1 MRLVFF
7 GSRTFALESLRA
19 LLRGGFPPVLV
30 VTPPPARRRRRGADE
45 PTPVH
50 AAAAQGGIEV
60 ATPGKVNAPESLARL
75 RAARADLF
83 VVAEYGQILSEELL
97 AIPPLGT
104 INVHASLLP
113 RHRGATP
120 VAAAILAGDAETG
133 VTIQRTV
140 FRLDAGPILLSRRIA
155 IGPDD
160 DTGSLTAKLAGLGG
174 ELLVEVVRAFAAG
187 RPPPETP
194 QDEAAATY
202 CRKPKPEDA
211 RLDWARPA
219 AEIARIVRALR
230 PAPGARATLRREPP
244 LDLEIRRAVAAPGS
258 AAPGVVAA
266 VGGEGFDVGTGAG
279 LVRVLELT
287 PATKRPMGAKDFV
300 NGYRLRAGEAFA

>member
-1 MRLVFF
+1 MRLVFL
-7 GSRTFALESLRA
+7 GSHAFAKESLLALVRA
-19 LLRGGFPPVLV
+19 GLAPALV
-30 VTPPPARRRRRGADE
+30 VTPPPARRRRRGAEE

-50 AAAAQGGIEV
+50 ALAAEAGIDV
-60 ATPGKVNAPESLARL
+60 STPAKANAADSLARL
-75 RAARADLF
+75 RAATPDLF

-97 AIPPLGT
+97 RIPRLGT

-113 RHRGATP
+113 LYRGATP

-140 FRLDAGPILLSRRIA
+140 LRLDAGPILAARRTPIA
-155 IGPDD
+155 PDED
-160 DTGSLTAKLAGLGG
+160 AGALTARLARIGG
-174 ELLVEVVRAFAAG
+174 ELLVEVVRAFATG

-194 QDEAAATY
+194 QDDAAATY
-202 CRKPKPEDA
+202 CRKWKPDDA
-211 RLDWARPA
+211 RIDWARPA
-219 AEIARIVRALR
+219 EEIARFVRALR
-230 PAPGARATLRREPP
+230 PEPGARASLRREPP

-258 AAPGVVAA
+258 ASPGVIAGVARD
-266 VGGEGFDVGTGAG
+266 GFDVGSGRD

-287 PATKRPMGAKDFV
+287 PAASRPMEARDFV